1 MAVEHLTIT
10 IMLTL
15 TTAKIYDSKYKHVEK
30 LDVKR
35 PNDFDLRNKQCTRN
49 EQQ

>member
-1 MAVEHLTIT
+1 M
-10 IMLTL
+10 
-15 TTAKIYDSKYKHVEK
+15 TAYKLGEK